1 MITLLLSN
9 FIQLTDTQAIIA
21 YITLAIDAVTAI
33 VLFIKAIK
41 SKTIKLSDIT
51 KYLQSVKGRKA
62 LSDEIGKFIQKLEK
76 EQAEREAK
84 YDENPTEAKKRKSKN
99 E

>member
-33 VLFIKAIK
+33 VLFVKAIK

-84 YDENPTEAKKRKSKN
+84 SESEEKESEEKES
-99 E
+99 EE

>member
-9 FIQLTDTQAIIA
+9 FIQLTDTQAVIA

-76 EQAEREAK
+76 EQAEREK
-84 YDENPTEAKKRKSKN
+84 NYENPTESEEKERK

>member
-33 VLFIKAIK
+33 VLFVKAIK

-62 LSDEIGKFIQKLEK
+62 LSDEISKFIEKLEK

-84 YDENPTEAKKRKSKN
+84 SESEEK
-99 E
+99 ELEE

>member
-9 FIQLTDTQAIIA
+9 FIQLTNTQAIIA

-84 YDENPTEAKKRKSKN
+84 SENPTEREEKERK

>member
-21 YITLAIDAVTAI
+21 YITLTIDAVTAI

-84 YDENPTEAKKRKSKN
+84 SENPTESEEK
-99 E
+99 ELEE

>member
-1 MITLLLSN
+1 MITLILSN

-21 YITLAIDAVTAI
+21 YITLAIDAITAI

-84 YDENPTEAKKRKSKN
+84 SESEEKENE
-99 E
+99 

>member
-33 VLFIKAIK
+33 VLFVKAIK

-62 LSDEIGKFIQKLEK
+62 LSDEIGKFIEKLEK

-84 YDENPTEAKKRKSKN
+84 SESEEK
-99 E
+99 ELEE

>member
-33 VLFIKAIK
+33 VLFVKAIK

-84 YDENPTEAKKRKSKN
+84 SENPTESEEK
-99 E
+99 ELEE

>member
-33 VLFIKAIK
+33 VLFVKAIK

-76 EQAEREAK
+76 EQAERDAK
-84 YDENPTEAKKRKSKN
+84 SESESEEKESENE
-99 E
+99 

>member
-84 YDENPTEAKKRKSKN
+84 SESEEKES
-99 E
+99 EE

>member
-1 MITLLLSN
+1 MITLILSN
-9 FIQLTDTQAIIA
+9 FIRLTDTQAIIA

-33 VLFIKAIK
+33 VLFVKAIK

-84 YDENPTEAKKRKSKN
+84 SENPTESEEK
-99 E
+99 ELEE

>member
-9 FIQLTDTQAIIA
+9 FIQLTDAQTVIA
-21 YITLAIDAVTAI
+21 YITLTIDAITAI
-33 VLFIKAIK
+33 VLFIKAVK

-84 YDENPTEAKKRKSKN
+84 NYENPTESEEKER
-99 E
+99 EE

>member
-9 FIQLTDTQAIIA
+9 FIQLTDTQAVIA
-21 YITLAIDAVTAI
+21 YITLAIDVVTAI
-33 VLFIKAIK
+33 VLFIKAVK

-76 EQAEREAK
+76 EQAEREK
-84 YDENPTEAKKRKSKN
+84 NYENPTESEEKERK